1 VNPQDLAA
9 SRFREIRRAQ
19 DQTAKTEAALVEANE
34 RLDELRGQL
43 PQAEGRDR
51 TALAAALVDRKRE
64 PVAEADE
71 IRVEITRQERRVE
84 ALRVAAG
91 NAHAQIGKLVAEN
104 RESWRRRAMRT
115 LGKAKSR
122 YEDAIAELEAA
133 RVQLVDEAT
142 LVTWLDSG
150 ELGEAANPALD
161 FPRTIEELRADVG
174 QLATHPDTRGPQ
186 PEPRIDVARLRDG
199 QAAASLWMGR

>member
-1 VNPQDLAA
+1 MNPVDLASA
-9 SRFREIRRAQ
+9 RFRPVKQALVYIAKAERAQ
-19 DQTAKTEAALVEANE
+19 ARSRA
-34 RLDELRGQL
+34 RLEELRAAIGS
-43 PQAEGRDR
+43 AEHRDR
-51 TALAAALVDRKRE
+51 EALGRALVDGKAEPPSEAAQMKAEIERE
-64 PVAEADE
+64 
-71 IRVEITRQERRVE
+71 ERRVE
-84 ALRVAAG
+84 ALSAEVET
-91 NAHAQIGKLVAEN
+91 AHRQIGRLVAEN
-104 RESWRRRAMRT
+104 RESWRRQATRV

-174 QLATHPDTRGPQ
+174 QLAAHPDTRGPQ

-199 QAAASLWMGR
+199 QAATSLWMGR